1 MSNINNIITE
11 ISLDDVV
18 NHIQQHKDKYLTGLL
33 GLGIAVGG
41 HHGYNFLK
49 NKIHHHKLAKE
60 SKLIKNRI
68 KNHLNKHRETYA
80 GAAIGGL
87 SSLASSS
94 GANIGSRLRRGAIG
108 SIFGGL
114 VGSGIENLRKDD
126 ERNYDLKINNLLHNR
141 GK

>member
-33 GLGIAVGG
+33 GLGIALGA
-41 HHGYNFLK
+41 HHGHKFLK
-49 NKIHHHKLAKE
+49 NKIHEHKLAKE
-60 SKLIKNRI
+60 RKLLTNRI
-68 KNHLNKHRETYA
+68 KHHLNKHREAYA

-94 GANIGSRLRRGAIG
+94 GANISTRLKRGAIG
-108 SIFGGL
+108 SVVGGL
-114 VGSGIENLRKDD
+114 VGSGIENIRRDD
-126 ERNYDLKINNLLHNR
+126 EHDSDLKLNNLLHSR